1 MEILSYC
8 FRDKNG
14 DIIKSL
20 NENLNMSPAS
30 NMKLISGYAVY
41 SILTEKFN
49 FKTRFFYKNR
59 ILYVSG
65 DPTFLM
71 SYDDLKD
78 ILEKLYY
85 EDMIMDIK
93 FSDIYDHQLYGKSW
107 EIEDV
112 KNCYGAPLF
121 PYTVNEG
128 CIAESGLPANPHAEN
143 GIPLNEIR
151 KIILDI
157 CINGSQKNRMLKNIT
172 YYEISLEDV
181 LRHIMVYSCNYN
193 IELLTKYLAYK
204 ADGRGTWSRGK
215 EIIREFLQDFY
226 GKNEVN
232 IDDGSG
238 LSVKNFVTTKF
249 MSEFIRKISNK
260 NPEFLRLL
268 PKPGEGTMAERLRE
282 ADNFGIYAKTGTIF
296 GTSFL
301 SGISEKKG
309 VSFSIGINNSTS
321 GEIDREKLIDSIL
334 LKTLKSV

>member
-8 FRDKNG
+8 FRKRDG

-20 NENLNMSPAS
+20 NENLNMNPAS
-30 NMKLISGYAVY
+30 NMKIISGYAAY
-41 SILTEKFN
+41 SILTKKFK
-49 FKTRFFYKNR
+49 FKTRFSYKNR
-59 ILYVSG
+59 IIYVSG

-71 SYDDLKD
+71 SYDDLKGTLD
-78 ILEKLYY
+78 KLYY
-85 EDMIMDIK
+85 ENVIIDIK

-128 CIAESGLPANPHAEN
+128 CIAESGLPANPHVES

-151 KIILDI
+151 QIILDI
-157 CINGSQKNRMLKNIT
+157 SANRRRERRTLKNIT
-172 YYEISLEDV
+172 DYETALEDV

-204 ADGRGTWSRGK
+204 ADGRGTWDRGK
-215 EIIREFLQDFY
+215 DIIKEFLNNFY

-238 LSVKNFVTTKF
+238 LSVKNLVTTGF
-249 MSEFIRKISNK
+249 MSEFIRKINNK
-260 NPEFLRLL
+260 NGEFLRLL
-268 PKPGEGTMAERLRE
+268 PKPGEGTMAERIPGAE
-282 ADNFGIYAKTGTIF
+282 NFGIYAKTGTIF

-301 SGISEKKG
+301 SGIAEKKG
-309 VSFSIGINNSTS
+309 ISFSIGINNSTS
-321 GEIDREKLIDSIL
+321 GERDRERLIDSIL
-334 LKTLKSV
+334 LETLKSA